1 MKRISILLYSV
12 LLLVVTS
19 CSPTEEEINA
29 AARNTVNDFFSAIS
43 FENMDKINKLYPN
56 FEKINTELNKI
67 TFEKCEIGEIKSNMD
82 EENTYSVLARVSP
95 NKKAGSPLLNV

>member
-19 CSPTEEEINA
+19 CSPSEEEINA

-43 FENMDKINKLYPN
+43 FENMDKINRLYPN

-67 TFEKCEIGEIKSNMD
+67 TFENREINK
-82 EENTYSVLARVSP
+82 RVWY
-95 NKKAGSPLLNV
+95 